1 MQLIR
6 TLAAWRPDLGAY
18 HGAETAYRIGLKTLA
33 RRCMEPRDEIADLD
47 PMSGDLVD
55 ELAPERVVARNSI
68 VAPAPRNSN

>member
-18 HGAETAYRIGLKTLA
+18 HGVETAYRIGLKTLA

-47 PMSGDLVD
+47 PMSGNLVD
-55 ELAPERVVARNSI
+55 ELAPEPVARNSV